1 MHGARLVLNE
11 QSHRTSSRA
20 ACVIMLRPQL
30 SDPSLQGVCV
40 DYAGSMTHNIHHLQ
54 ATSAKHY
61 EEKDAR
67 LEYLSWRVWFMKRNH
82 ARVKREDAKTLAA
95 EKVDLPEDDPVL
107 DTEDASDEET
117 PLIFDPTASQKAAGT
132 TKPPLSESS
141 KRPQPSKGVKPVAT
155 KSDRRTLDD
164 EEVASPGDVSAFF
177 DHRVDGLY
185 IILISLHGLVRGQ
198 QMELGKDPDTGGQ
211 VRNILCQLMS
221 GSIAVMK
228 RHPLMLFALSAVSL
242 APPYSCTLKLLFC
255 QCYIAVPP
263 KVQHCTSTLS
273 SSSAEA
279 RRHST
284 ATAVY
289 TSELH

>member
-1 MHGARLVLNE
+1 
-11 QSHRTSSRA
+11 
-20 ACVIMLRPQL
+20 MLRPQV
-30 SDPSLQGVCV
+30 SDPSLEGVYA
-40 DYAGSMTHNIHHLQ
+40 DYAGSMTHIIHHLQ

-82 ARVKREDAKTLAA
+82 ARVKWEDAKTLAA

-164 EEVASPGDVSAFF
+164 EDVTSPGDVSAFF

-211 VRNILCQLMS
+211 VRNIFCQLMS
-221 GSIAVMK
+221 DLIAAVK
-228 RHPLMLFALSAVSL
+228 RHPLMLFVHKRCSLTCIISQLHSQVAVLSAVHCIITQSS
-242 APPYSCTLKLLFC
+242 AQSCTG
-255 QCYIAVPP
+255 
-263 KVQHCTSTLS
+263 LS
-273 SSSAEA
+273 PVSQLT
-279 RRHST
+279 HS
-284 ATAVY
+284 
-289 TSELH
+289 